1 MTVLIGRTRE
11 RAALRDLLVGAG
23 ARLLTLT
30 GPGGIGKTRLALAV
44 AADLAGTF
52 RDGARFVDLAA
63 VTDVELVVP
72 AIAAA
77 VDVADNPDEPL
88 LDALVHALR
97 PRDLLLVIDNFE
109 HVLD

>member
-1 MTVLIGRTRE
+1 GRTRE
-11 RAALRDLLVGAG
+11 RAALHDLLVGAG
-23 ARLLTLT
+23 PRLVTLT

-63 VTDVELVVP
+63 VTAVDLVVP

-77 VDVADNPDEPL
+77 VDVADSTDEPL
-88 LDALVHALR
+88 LDALIRALR
-97 PRDLLLVIDNFE
+97 PRDVLLVLDN
-109 HVLD
+109 